1 MEYALKSDPL
11 SGWGYSELLWAQEKK
26 NAKPEF
32 SYLVLGC
39 VAEGGRF
46 LGLESSL
53 RPGKMHPRPGYRA
66 EMHYP
71 ATPEMAPR
79 FLRASLAVASSVTP
93 LDWEAASFGGLMKK
107 RSIIYCRQEVSGRV
121 GRRPIVPMPE
131 LCRRLQRWIVG
142 YVAAGID
149 AIGPAGC
156 GSSEE
161 AGSTF
166 VTRLASYK
174 AEREY

>member
-1 MEYALKSDPL
+1 
-11 SGWGYSELLWAQEKK
+11 
-26 NAKPEF
+26 
-32 SYLVLGC
+32 
-39 VAEGGRF
+39 
-46 LGLESSL
+46 
-53 RPGKMHPRPGYRA
+53 MHPRPGYRA

-166 VTRLASYK
+166 HSYSVSFLQG
-174 AEREY
+174 